1 VTALALETRTDQDPV
16 LLPVP
21 APREP
26 LPAESLPPESLSLSQ
41 LVACYDG
48 MVRAIARRYRLQDS
62 DVDDVAQTT
71 WLRLVQSLDRI
82 QDRACVPGWLATTTR
97 RESMRVLRQ
106 RQREV
111 TVDLEAGPDV
121 ADEDAADPLLGLLD
135 DEMAAALHD
144 ALDELPPR
152 WRDLLW
158 ALACSDGAGYAWVAE
173 STGIPIGSIGPTRQR
188 ALAQLRAVLTARGL
202 HR

>member
-1 VTALALETRTDQDPV
+1 VTALALEPRTDQDPV

-21 APREP
+21 TPRES
-26 LPAESLPPESLSLSQ
+26 LPAESLSLSE

-48 MVRAIARRYRLQDS
+48 MVRATARRYRLQDS

-82 QDRACVPGWLATTTR
+82 ENRACVPGWLATTTR

-111 TVDLEAGPDV
+111 AVDLER
-121 ADEDAADPLLGLLD
+121 DPTWW
-135 DEMAAALHD
+135 MRT
-144 ALDELPPR
+144 P
-152 WRDLLW
+152 
-158 ALACSDGAGYAWVAE
+158 
-173 STGIPIGSIGPTRQR
+173 PTRCEVCSTTR
-188 ALAQLRAVLTARGL
+188 WPPPCTTRWTSCPPGGAS
-202 HR
+202 